1 MPDADLDKCL
11 PTMIRSSFINQGE
24 VCLTTSRIY
33 VQQEI
38 YQNFLDRFVKMTK
51 YELTFFSTTK
61 KGLIY

>member
-1 MPDADLDKCL
+1 MGVSGCEWGRVVFKDADLD
-11 PTMIRSSFINQGE
+11 RSSFINQGE

-51 YELTFFSTTK
+51 KELR
-61 KGLIY
+61 L